1 MRTPNQH
8 LNANRRNHITSIAT
22 TAAILLTASPLIAA
36 DLPRAQSWTRE
47 RAAHL
52 LRRAGFGGTPDQID
66 QLAAMPIEDAVSQ
79 LVDFENTTGSGK
91 PFAPVKGADRSE
103 IRRQITAIDKDDRR
117 ELFNKLRQLDQMQ
130 IDELRAWWIE
140 RMVTTPRPFEE
151 KMTLFWHGHFT
162 SGHREV
168 KNSTMMCEQ
177 NQLYREMGL
186 GNFQDILV
194 AVSQN
199 PAMLRYLNNAQNRKS
214 APNEN
219 YARELL
225 ELFTMGEGNYTE
237 SDIKQAARALTGWT
251 LRDGEFQIAPPMH
264 DYGYKT
270 FLGRTGDFDGYDII
284 NIIIDQP
291 QTARHL
297 ARRLL
302 MFFLTDDPP
311 DALVDQFSAIIRATN
326 FDIRESMRTL
336 FLSEPFYDNAFVH
349 NRIKSPVELVVGT
362 LRLMEIQPTDHEAI
376 QTALR
381 DMGLEL
387 FQPPNVKGWPGGRRW
402 INTATVFTRYNFASD
417 VLLGTSGDRGIGAM
431 MRRDQR
437 REHRRDRL
445 VGELSDIDGLM
456 IPDVQIDSTPQLPFD
471 PTPIMEAYHLSNADR
486 TLNHMIDRFW
496 QQDVK
501 PVQRRELR
509 MLLTEPGDKFDPQ
522 TREGKIRVV
531 SLINALMSTPEYQL
545 N

>member
-1 MRTPNQH
+1 MRTQH
-8 LNANRRNHITSIAT
+8 RQSDPTPRDRP
-22 TAAILLTASPLIAA
+22 AAIFATAVMMCVATPLIAA
-36 DLPRAQSWTRE
+36 DLPRAKSWDRD

-66 QLAAMPIEDAVSQ
+66 QLAAMPIENAVAH
-79 LVDFENTTGSGK
+79 LVDYDKAAPSGK
-91 PFAPVKGADRSE
+91 PFKPVKGADRSE

-117 ELFNKLRQLDQMQ
+117 ELFSKLRQLDQMQ
-130 IDELRAWWIE
+130 IDEMRAWWIE

-168 KNSTMMCEQ
+168 HNSTMMCEQ
-177 NQLYREMGL
+177 NQLYRDKGL
-186 GNFQDILV
+186 GRFHDLVV

-199 PAMLRYLNNAQNRKS
+199 PAMLRYLNNDQNRKS

-251 LRDGEFQIAPPMH
+251 LRDGEFQILPPMH
-264 DYGYKT
+264 DYGDKT

-284 NIIIDQP
+284 NIIMDQP

-302 MFFLTDDPP
+302 VFFVTDDPP
-311 DALVDQFSAIIRATN
+311 DALVDQFAATIRATDFN
-326 FDIRESMRTL
+326 IRESMRRL
-336 FLSEPFYDNAFVH
+336 FSSESFYEDAYVH

-381 DMGLEL
+381 DMGQEL

-402 INTATVFTRYNFASD
+402 INTATMFTRYNFASD
-417 VLLGTSGDRGIGAM
+417 VLLGTGGDRGASAM
-431 MRRDQR
+431 MRRGQR
-437 REHRRDRL
+437 REHRRDQL
-445 VGELSDIDGLM
+445 ISDLSDIDGLA
-456 IPDVQIDSTPQLPFD
+456 IPDMQVESAPQPPFD
-471 PTPIMEAYHLSNADR
+471 PTPIMEACHLSNADR

-496 QQDVK
+496 QRDVA

-509 MLLTEPGDKFDPQ
+509 LLLTEPGDRFDPE
-522 TREGKIRVV
+522 TRDGKIRVV

>member
-1 MRTPNQH
+1 MRTQH
-8 LNANRRNHITSIAT
+8 RQSDPTPRDR
-22 TAAILLTASPLIAA
+22 TAAIITTVAIMVVASPLSAA
-36 DLPRAQSWTRE
+36 DLPRAKTWNRD

-52 LRRAGFGGTPDQID
+52 LRRAGFGGTPQQID
-66 QLAAMPIEDAVSQ
+66 QLAAMPIVDAVSH
-79 LVDFENTTGSGK
+79 LVDFENVPTTTQ
-91 PFAPVKGADRSE
+91 PFMAVKGADRTE
-103 IRRQITAIDKDDRR
+103 IRRQINAIDKDDRR

-130 IDELRAWWIE
+130 IDEMRAWWIE
-140 RMVTTPRPFEE
+140 RMVATPRPFEE

-168 KNSTMMCEQ
+168 RNSTMMCEQ
-177 NQLYREMGL
+177 NQLYRDKGFGGFGDL
-186 GNFQDILV
+186 VV

-199 PAMLRYLNNAQNRKS
+199 PAMLRYLNNDQNRKA

-225 ELFTMGEGNYTE
+225 ELFTLGEGNYTE

-251 LRDGEFQIAPPMH
+251 LRDGEFQIIPPMH
-264 DYGYKT
+264 DYGDKT
-270 FLGRTGDFDGYDII
+270 FLGQTGDFDGYDII

-297 ARRLL
+297 ARRFLV
-302 MFFLTDDPP
+302 FFVTDDPP
-311 DALVDQFSAIIRATN
+311 DALVDQFASTIRAMDFN
-326 FDIRESMRTL
+326 IRESMRRL
-336 FLSEPFYDNAFVH
+336 FLSEPFYDSAYMH

-362 LRLMEIQPTDHEAI
+362 LRLMEIQPTDHDAI
-376 QTALR
+376 LTALR
-381 DMGLEL
+381 DMGQDL

-417 VLLGTSGDRGIGAM
+417 VLLGTGGDRGIGAM
-431 MRRDQR
+431 MRRGQR

-445 VGELSDIDGLM
+445 IRDLSDIDGLA
-456 IPDVQIDSTPQLPFD
+456 IPDVQLESAPQPPFD
-471 PTPIMEAYHLSNADR
+471 PAPIMEAYHLSNADR

-496 QQDVK
+496 QQDVN

-509 MLLTEPGDKFDPQ
+509 LLLTEPGDKFDPD